1 MAETECLP
9 TPAKGGL
16 LAPAACCLAHSGP
29 VTNPADKAI
38 DNKEITVSQLQWRE
52 LEDIK
57 PENECASHR
66 THAEEHW

>member
-1 MAETECLP
+1 MAETEGLP

-38 DNKEITVSQLQWRE
+38 DNKEITVSQLQW
-52 LEDIK
+52 
-57 PENECASHR
+57 
-66 THAEEHW
+66 